1 MSEERLQK
9 LLAGAGI
16 ASRRRAEEL
25 ILAGR
30 VSVDGRIVRTL
41 GTKADPRRSR
51 VEVDGKRIVQ
61 QKPVYGVLHKPR
73 QTVCTLRDPQ
83 GRRTVA
89 DLLRGIGTRVVPV
102 GRLDYH
108 TSGVLLFTNDGEFS
122 RVLQRPASGIAKVYV
137 TKVRRADD
145 ESLLE
150 RFGDTIEI
158 DGRATRPAKVR
169 LLRHEGNKTWLEI
182 TLVEGKN
189 RQIRRLG
196 EHARSPV
203 MRLARTSQAGITVDG
218 LRPGEWRMLSVDELR
233 RLKKAHGVPRRI
245 PRARPSDGPA
255 RGVSSGGVKS
265 RTRRT
270 PRRRS

>member
-1 MSEERLQK
+1 MSLERLQK

-25 ILAGR
+25 ILRGR
-30 VSVDGRIVRTL
+30 VSVDGKIVKTL

-73 QTVCTLRDPQ
+73 ETVCTLRDPE
-83 GRRTVA
+83 GRRTVGE
-89 DLLRGIGTRVVPV
+89 LLRGVGARVVPV

-108 TSGVLLFTNDGEFS
+108 TSGVLLFTNDGDFA
-122 RVLQRPASGIAKVYV
+122 RVLQRPASTVAKIYV
-137 TKVRRADD
+137 AKVRRADD
-145 ESLLE
+145 ERLLE
-150 RFGDTIEI
+150 RFSDTIVI

-196 EHARSPV
+196 EHAKSPV
-203 MRLARTSQAGITVDG
+203 MRLARTSQAGITIDG
-218 LRPGEWRMLSVDELR
+218 LRPGEWRTLSIDELR

-245 PRARPSDGPA
+245 PRARPVEGAA
-255 RGVSSGGVKS
+255 RGGSSGGKG
-265 RTRRT
+265 RTRRV
-270 PRRRS
+270 PRRQS